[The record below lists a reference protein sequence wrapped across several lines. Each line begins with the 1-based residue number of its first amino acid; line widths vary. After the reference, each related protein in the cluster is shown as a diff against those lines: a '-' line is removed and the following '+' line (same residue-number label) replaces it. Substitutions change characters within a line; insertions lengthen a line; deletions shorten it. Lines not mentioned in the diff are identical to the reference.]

1 MSNVEFPK
9 INVSAKA
16 DIQYLGGVWR
26 AVLHEQLKKQYG
38 ADGDPRLM
46 QEVEIIMEE
55 WLEKMFVLAAP
66 NIDVNGIP
74 FQEAFHNDEFEP
86 LDESLN
92 RKVQMQ
98 QLKMEEMT
106 LKVAERRKRV
116 PEQVK
121 MLLDDAIRRQS
132 AMADRVEFEADEDNQ
147 AEEDADIWEYSLQRP
162 DLVTQEYTSA
172 IELLNGL
179 RKTTTSIS
187 RIEEA
192 QVVIDET
199 FKKS

>member
-16 DIQYLGGVWR
+16 DIQYLGSVWR
-26 AVLHEQLKKQYG
+26 EVLHEQLRKQYG
-38 ADGDPRLM
+38 ADDNPQLM
-46 QEVEIIMEE
+46 DEVKVLMEE
-55 WLEKMFVLAAP
+55 WLERMFAMAAP

-74 FQEAFHNDEFEP
+74 FQEAFHNEEFEP

-98 QLKMEEMT
+98 QLKVEELT

-132 AMADRVEFEADEDNQ
+132 AMADRIEFEANEAEDPDVK
-147 AEEDADIWEYSLQRP
+147 AEDDVSLPRAE
-162 DLVTQEYTSA
+162 LVEQEYTAA
-172 IELLNGL
+172 IELLSGL
-179 RKTTTSIS
+179 RKTVNSNVN

-192 QVVIDET
+192 QEVISET
-199 FKKS
+199 LGLP

>member
-1 MSNVEFPK
+1 MP
-9 INVSAKA
+9 
-16 DIQYLGGVWR
+16 
-26 AVLHEQLKKQYG
+26 
-38 ADGDPRLM
+38 P
-46 QEVEIIMEE
+46 
-55 WLEKMFVLAAP
+55 
-66 NIDVNGIP
+66 
-74 FQEAFHNDEFEP
+74 EFEP

-147 AEEDADIWEYSLQRP
+147 AEEDADIWECMATFIFMDAQSRKGCKWRMFVFNMPLFLTLNIRLITASRSGYSGIHIGHRAPQWTAKGIYGYMH
-162 DLVTQEYTSA
+162 DALVGM
-172 IELLNGL
+172 LPL
-179 RKTTTSIS
+179 K
-187 RIEEA
+187 
-192 QVVIDET
+192 
-199 FKKS
+199 

>member
-16 DIQYLGGVWR
+16 DIQYLGGIWR

-38 ADGDPRLM
+38 DGDPRLM
-46 QEVEIIMEE
+46 QEVEVIMEE

-66 NIDVNGIP
+66 NIEVNGIP

-98 QLKMEEMT
+98 QLKVEEMT

-132 AMADRVEFEADEDNQ
+132 AMADRVEFEDEENQ
-147 AEEDADIWEYSLQRP
+147 AEDDADMWEDSLQRP

-192 QVVIDET
+192 QAVLDET